1 MTRRRRHGK
10 EGHNREQHHGS
21 NSSSKRTDDDASSKK
36 QQHSSKS
43 LSSATTATD
52 INNQHKS
59 SSSNMPNWEGIEDA
73 SLDASR
79 VWLSRVVLA
88 GGKGDPM
95 RLTGNKNNSSVNEK
109 SSSKKKN
116 KNEST
121 TTTSKASSSS
131 SSSSY
136 YSTGWIPLRKCDCLA
151 LNEQDKQ
158 DDSTSIKPILIESG
172 RCTADPVSGKIFY
185 NFLRGPQREL
195 TSAVWFVRLAK
206 SDQHPSAAKAAA
218 ASESASTK
226 SSSATVS
233 SSSNAKRDYVLV
245 PVADKD
251 DSDKIETLYKR
262 AIAASSSLGKGVSS
276 MLTPDEAI
284 TLKDDS
290 KVQLV
295 LQGEM
300 LSIKRTPQPNSWFA
314 AQHAQVLQ
322 RGYGEYSVDG
332 EDDEALLG
340 PVKSLV
346 FVVHGIGEAM
356 FARDDV
362 KMPSLTE
369 QMHTLRMAT
378 QKRQVELWKS
388 ECREAEKA
396 GHLSSAMPEPPNRI
410 EFLPIEWFHQLH
422 DSSTDLMKSL
432 KAVSLPSIPALRAI
446 ANDIIFDVLL
456 YLTPTFCAAVLDCVT
471 NQVNALYKGFTQ
483 VHKQFVAN
491 GGTVSFIGHS
501 LGSVIVWDLLS
512 VLKDSQEETA
522 ANFAGV
528 SINGHVGYRASYTS
542 AAAAD
547 HDDDDADA
555 TTNQQKAAVKNGTW
569 GPSLPKK
576 MKECISFTPA
586 NTIFIG
592 SPIGMFLTLR
602 GAHAVFD
609 AMRLDAV
616 ENAKQLAQEASMAAA
631 HAVVA
636 AAAAVPASSSGT
648 SSAAD
653 IVPAIIEIPMASPF
667 ELPTR
672 ALYNIFHPSDPVA
685 YRIEPLLLAQDTDVT
700 TIPPPLYLTAPGK
713 DVRLH
718 LKAKQFGEA
727 FSKTLT
733 EHKSAWN
740 AIFETAVSFVT
751 PESAKKETADG
762 GQPQFKEG
770 PLRFPLGGKSERVDY
785 SFQPGVIEN
794 EYISAV
800 LAHSTSTYFT
810 NADFHDFLIKLVDPP
825 PETSNEKVEAIVK
838 KWKQYKRDDVE

>member
-1 MTRRRRHGK
+1 
-10 EGHNREQHHGS
+10 
-21 NSSSKRTDDDASSKK
+21 
-36 QQHSSKS
+36 
-43 LSSATTATD
+43 
-52 INNQHKS
+52 
-59 SSSNMPNWEGIEDA
+59 MPYWEGIEDA

-79 VWLSRVVLA
+79 VWLSRLGTKGDSSSSIVSSSRSSRS
-88 GGKGDPM
+88 GGKK
-95 RLTGNKNNSSVNEK
+95 KNTETSS
-109 SSSKKKN
+109 SSSKKKASNN
-116 KNEST
+116 KNDST
-121 TTTSKASSSS
+121 SSPS
-131 SSSSY
+131 
-136 YSTGWIPLRKCDCLA
+136 YSTAGWIPLRKCDCLA
-151 LNEQDKQ
+151 LNEQQQEGEDQK
-158 DDSTSIKPILIESG
+158 IKPILIEGG

-206 SDQHPSAAKAAA
+206 SDQQQQQHAASSSTSKAAA
-218 ASESASTK
+218 AAESATK
-226 SSSATVS
+226 SVSS
-233 SSSNAKRDYVLV
+233 SSSNASKRDYVLV
-245 PVADKD
+245 PIADPD
-251 DSDKIETLYKR
+251 DSDKIEALYKR
-262 AIAASSSLGKGVSS
+262 AIAATSSLGKGVAS
-276 MLTPDEAI
+276 MLLNSAEEATI

-322 RGYGEYSVDG
+322 RGYGAYSVDG
-332 EDDEALLG
+332 EDEEALLG

-378 QKRQVELWKS
+378 QKRQVELWKN
-388 ECREAEKA
+388 ECREAEKSA
-396 GHLSSAMPEPPNRI
+396 GSGNTSQPLPAPPNRI

-456 YLTPTFCAAVLDCVT
+456 YLTPTFCQAVLDCVT
-471 NQVNALYKGFTQ
+471 NQVNALYKGFCQ
-483 VHKQFVAN
+483 VHKEFVAS

-512 VLKDSQEETA
+512 ILKDSQESHA
-522 ANFAGV
+522 ANFTGV
-528 SINGHVGYRASYTS
+528 SINGHVGLYRASSSYTTTTTTTPTADDDDVVDDHDDNVS
-542 AAAAD
+542 NQQAAAAAD
-547 HDDDDADA
+547 
-555 TTNQQKAAVKNGTW
+555 VKNGTW

-609 AMRLDAV
+609 AMRQDAV
-616 ENAKQLAQEASMAAA
+616 ENAKQLAQEASVAATQA
-631 HAVVA
+631 VVVA
-636 AAAAVPASSSGT
+636 AAASAAVVPSGT
-648 SSAAD
+648 AAAAAAATATAPV
-653 IVPAIIEIPMASPF
+653 IVELPMASPF
-667 ELPTR
+667 ELPTGG
-672 ALYNIFHPSDPVA
+672 LYNIFHPSDPVA
-685 YRIEPLLLAQDTDVT
+685 YRIEPLLLAQDTDFS

-733 EHKSAWN
+733 EQKSAWN
-740 AIFETAVSFVT
+740 ALFETAVSFVT
-751 PESAKKETADG
+751 PESAKKDASSADQSG
-762 GQPQFKEG
+762 LQFKQG

-800 LAHSTSTYFT
+800 LAHSTATYFT
-810 NADFHDFLIKLVDPP
+810 NADFQDFLIKLVDPP
-825 PETSNEKVEAIVK
+825 PPAESSNEKVEAIVK
-838 KWKQYKRDDVE
+838 KWKQHKGDHIHVE